1 MKKTLLY
8 SILASLSTAAY
19 AGNLSVKVENQI
31 IIAKA
36 CNLKQGTKN
45 VWFFVG
51 QKGYAKNGIGKA
63 QEKFENNCA
72 IKTYNN
78 SSNDLFLKGGEVYAA
93 YDMDGKEP
101 VQTSPETVSIPNGGS
116 PSAPSTPS
124 EDKTLKISYKPD
136 SGKVQVL
143 ICASPEYLTLGKN
156 VAINNITKQ
165 KSTGQYTGS
174 SSLSK
179 KMVGDQRCAEHIYD
193 TKDISNGDTLIIVVG
208 SEDKEVKV
216 SGLSQSNPPVVVN
229 PPVTSPEDPRKEIDS
244 AKVRNYA
251 TQAANFFA
259 NRVVDIY
266 GKVENYK
273 YNFYLGFRKAAALY
287 TNLGISIQNLP
298 QYSVGK
304 QSGLTQGYQQGFN
317 SGKAKGESDGMYLG
331 QKAAS
336 SRFRSAVGNPNA
348 LDVTPGDAPN
358 GNDFDG
364 LSPSLSTPDI
374 RNSISNYNN
383 DFYNELRSGYAFDSE
398 VDFDS
403 DLSGR
408 LYGASIDISDFY
420 SWNNY
425 KNDVLLSY
433 WKSENAFALFLSKR
447 LIKSSS
453 VDYNKVKANN
463 ELVAKYKE
471 ITDPTLYKDADQ
483 NKQIYKSA
491 FVNQYDNVIDDKW
504 NNEVYGK
511 TNNSAQLRGEFYFT
525 QAIQAYAQNVG
536 YNEGYAQKYTKAS
549 KDGYSK
555 VVGSAY
561 LNKFDQTVNYYTNN
575 AVFAD
580 LEMELMNQEG
590 KKVFA
595 IIDSVIPVVKNIVN
609 LGKVSGKLTVSISS
623 TSGVLN
629 SAANT
634 TLEIE
639 VPSLSQVK
647 NSQSLGTISQI
658 SSQVIA
664 DGNYQVTVSTSA
676 GSQTL
681 PIEVSWFQTI
691 KQVTKDS
698 AQRQQ
703 ILVKYLSNIL
713 GKEMADMKSVFKKNK
728 YKSEPQNT
736 FAGKFVTTF
745 TALSAQEKQ
754 ILTQFQASIVSGM
767 GKRPTNLICIGC
779 GKDEWDSA
787 QSLFKQIGWSLAK

>member
-1 MKKTLLY
+1 MKKILFY
-8 SILASLSTAAY
+8 SVLTFLSSAAY
-19 AGNLSVKVENQI
+19 AGNLSVKIENQV

-51 QKGYAKNGIGKA
+51 QKGYAKNGIGKT

-78 SSNDLFLKGGEVYAA
+78 SSNDLFLKGGEVFAA
-93 YDMDGKEP
+93 YDMNGKEP
-101 VQTSPETVSIPNGGS
+101 IQLSPETVSIPNAGT
-116 PSAPSTPS
+116 PSTPS
-124 EDKTLKISYKPD
+124 VPPEDKTLKISYKSD

-143 ICASPEYLTLGKN
+143 ICASPEYMTLGKN

-179 KMVGDQRCAEHIYD
+179 KMIGDQRCAEYIYD
-193 TKDISNGDTLIIVVG
+193 AKDISNGDTLTIVVG
-208 SEDKEVKV
+208 SENKEVKV

-229 PPVTSPEDPRKEIDS
+229 PPEDPRKEIES
-244 AKVRNYA
+244 AKVKNYA

-287 TNLGISIQNLP
+287 TNLGLSVQNLP
-298 QYSVGK
+298 QYSSGK
-304 QSGLTQGYQQGFN
+304 QLGLTQGYQQGFN
-317 SGKAKGESDGMYLG
+317 SGKAKGESDGIYFG
-331 QKAAS
+331 QKAAAA
-336 SRFRSAVGNPNA
+336 RFRSAVGNSNS

-358 GNDFDG
+358 GNDFEG
-364 LSPSLSTPDI
+364 LTPSLSNPDI
-374 RNSISNYNN
+374 RTSISNYNN
-383 DFYNELRSGYAFDSE
+383 DFYNELRSGYSFDTE

-403 DLSGR
+403 DLNGR

-420 SWNNY
+420 NWNNY
-425 KNDVLLSY
+425 KNEVLLSY
-433 WKSENAFALFLSKR
+433 WKSENAFSLFLSKR

-471 ITDPTLYKDADQ
+471 ITDPTLYKDAEQ

-511 TNNSAQLRGEFYFT
+511 TNNSAQIRGEFYFT
-525 QAIQAYAQNVG
+525 QAIQSYAQTVG
-536 YNEGYAQKYTKAS
+536 YNEGYVQKYTKAS

-555 VVGSAY
+555 VVGTAY

-575 AVFAD
+575 AVFED
-580 LEMELMNQEG
+580 LQMELVNQEG

-634 TLEIE
+634 TLEME
-639 VPSLSQVK
+639 VPSLSQLK
-647 NSQSLGTISQI
+647 NSQPFGTISQI
-658 SSQVIA
+658 SSQAIA
-664 DGNYQVTVSTSA
+664 DGNYQVTMATSA
-676 GSQTL
+676 GNQTL

-691 KQVTKDS
+691 RQVTKDS

-703 ILVKYLSNIL
+703 ILVKYLSNTL
-713 GKEMADMKSVFKKNK
+713 GKEMTDMKSVFKKNK

-736 FAGKFVTTF
+736 FAGKFVTSF
-745 TALSAQEKQ
+745 TALPPQEKQ
-754 ILTQFQASIVSGM
+754 ILNQFQASIVAGM

-787 QSLFKQIGWSLAK
+787 QSLFKQIGWSLTK

>member
-1 MKKTLLY
+1 MKKILFY
-8 SILASLSTAAY
+8 SVLTFLSSAAY
-19 AGNLSVKVENQI
+19 AGNLSVKIENQV

-51 QKGYAKNGIGKA
+51 QKGYAKNGIGKT

-78 SSNDLFLKGGEVYAA
+78 SSNDLFLKGGEVFAA
-93 YDMDGKEP
+93 YDMNGKEP
-101 VQTSPETVSIPNGGS
+101 IQLSPETVSIPNAGT
-116 PSAPSTPS
+116 PSTPS
-124 EDKTLKISYKPD
+124 VPPEDKTLKISYKSD

-143 ICASPEYLTLGKN
+143 ICASPEYMTLGKN

-179 KMVGDQRCAEHIYD
+179 KMIGDQRCAEHIYD
-193 TKDISNGDTLIIVVG
+193 AKDISNGDTLTIVVG
-208 SEDKEVKV
+208 SENKEVKV

-229 PPVTSPEDPRKEIDS
+229 PPEDPRKEIES
-244 AKVRNYA
+244 AKVKNYA

-287 TNLGISIQNLP
+287 TNLGLSVQNLP
-298 QYSVGK
+298 QYSSGK
-304 QSGLTQGYQQGFN
+304 QLGLTQGYQQGFN
-317 SGKAKGESDGMYLG
+317 SGKAKGESDGIYFG
-331 QKAAS
+331 QKAAAA
-336 SRFRSAVGNPNA
+336 RFRSAVGNSNS

-358 GNDFDG
+358 GNDFEG
-364 LSPSLSTPDI
+364 LTPSLSNPDI
-374 RNSISNYNN
+374 RTSISNYNN
-383 DFYNELRSGYAFDSE
+383 DFYNELRSGYSFDTE

-403 DLSGR
+403 DLNGR

-420 SWNNY
+420 NWNNY
-425 KNDVLLSY
+425 KNEVLLSY
-433 WKSENAFALFLSKR
+433 WKSENAFSLFLSKR

-471 ITDPTLYKDADQ
+471 ITDPTLYKDAEQ

-511 TNNSAQLRGEFYFT
+511 TNNSAQIRGEFYFT
-525 QAIQAYAQNVG
+525 QAIQSYAQTVG
-536 YNEGYAQKYTKAS
+536 YNEGYVQKYTKAS

-555 VVGSAY
+555 VVGTAY

-575 AVFAD
+575 AVFED
-580 LEMELMNQEG
+580 LQMELVNQEG
-590 KKVFA
+590 KKFFA

-634 TLEIE
+634 TLEME
-639 VPSLSQVK
+639 VPSLSQLK
-647 NSQSLGTISQI
+647 NSQPFGTISQI
-658 SSQVIA
+658 SSQAIA
-664 DGNYQVTVSTSA
+664 DGNYQVTMATSA
-676 GSQTL
+676 GNQTL

-691 KQVTKDS
+691 RQVTKDS

-703 ILVKYLSNIL
+703 ILVKYLSNTL
-713 GKEMADMKSVFKKNK
+713 GKEMTDMKSVFKKNK

-736 FAGKFVTTF
+736 FAGKFVTSF
-745 TALSAQEKQ
+745 TALPPQEKQ
-754 ILTQFQASIVSGM
+754 ILNQFQASIVAGM

-787 QSLFKQIGWSLAK
+787 QSLFKQIGWSLTK